1 MHSFTGAVEV
11 NHSFSKIEL
20 KSAEQCASTLVAP
33 LEAYLPV
40 GQAVLRGAHVREC
53 VEVRVREEM
62 HAVQLVVPAAG
73 DGGR

>member
-33 LEAYLPV
+33 LEAYLS
-40 GQAVLRGAHVREC
+40 
-53 VEVRVREEM
+53 
-62 HAVQLVVPAAG
+62 
-73 DGGR
+73 GRRYSEARTYGSAWKSESAKKCTRFSS